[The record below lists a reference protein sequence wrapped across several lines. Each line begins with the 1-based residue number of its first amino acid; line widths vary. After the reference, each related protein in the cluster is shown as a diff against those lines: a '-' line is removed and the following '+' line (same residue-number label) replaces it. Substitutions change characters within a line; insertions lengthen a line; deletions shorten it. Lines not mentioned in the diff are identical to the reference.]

1 MEKDFLRVE
10 FNFGSFN
17 IQGGATNKIKFKEI
31 NELIISCDLFAL
43 QETWLLPGESVKLTD
58 YNTFKSNRKPK
69 KKAKVF
75 YKSKYRKGIA
85 RQPSLIE
92 KDVIWVKLDKTFF
105 GLNRDI
111 FVAAGYRPPRESTVG
126 TFYTKL

>member
-1 MEKDFLRVE
+1 M
-10 FNFGSFN
+10 
-17 IQGGATNKIKFKEI
+17 
-31 NELIISCDLFAL
+31 

-69 KKAKVF
+69 KKAKKGVDGVLVF

-92 KDVIWVKLDKTFF
+92 KDVIWVKLDNILWTKQRHF
-105 GLNRDI
+105 L
-111 FVAAGYRPPRESTVG
+111 AAG
-126 TFYTKL
+126 